1 MTTPTIRQRID
12 DLEKKMD
19 YLLDHMKAIQE
30 LLIHRNSH
38 EVSHEVSHEAS
49 PEAPH
54 EGPSEAL
61 HEVPSDASH
70 EVSSEKHS
78 LNRRRTAI

>member
-19 YLLDHMKAIQE
+19 YLLDHIKTIQE

-38 EVSHEVSHEAS
+38 EASHEAIS
-49 PEAPH
+49 EVPH
-54 EGPSEAL
+54 EVPIEIPSEAPRP
-61 HEVPSDASH
+61 PSP
-70 EVSSEKHS
+70 KHS